1 MSTSTKKV
9 GIVGAATAALSA
21 MAMGVAAEVVEAE
34 KPKTKPQSRFPVK
47 AALKKMNPEQRAYWE
62 RRLKDAHMPPSWN
75 KPRNVQLPAG
85 RVRAE
90 MPEPM
95 TRQVR
100 RAEERRLVKASGRG
114 VMV

>member
-1 MSTSTKKV
+1 MSTSMKKV

-21 MAMGVAAEVVEAE
+21 MAMGVASEVVEAE
-34 KPKTKPQSRFPVK
+34 KPKAKPQSRF
-47 AALKKMNPEQRAYWE
+47 PEQRAYWE
-62 RRLKDAHMPPSWN
+62 RRLKDAYMPRSWN
-75 KPRNVQLPAG
+75 KPRNVQLRAG

-100 RAEERRLVKASGRG
+100 RRMERKGW
-114 VMV
+114 

>member
-1 MSTSTKKV
+1 MSTSMKKV
-9 GIVGAATAALSA
+9 GIVGAATAALFV
-21 MAMGVAAEVVEAE
+21 MVMGVVSEVVEAE
-34 KPKTKPQSRFPVK
+34 KPKAKPQSRFPVK

-62 RRLKDAHMPPSWN
+62 RRLKDAYMPRSWN
-75 KPRNVQLPAG
+75 KPRNVQLRAG

-100 RAEERRLVKASGRG
+100 RRMERKGW
-114 VMV
+114 

>member
-1 MSTSTKKV
+1 MSTSMKKV

-21 MAMGVAAEVVEAE
+21 MAMGVASEVVEAK
-34 KPKTKPQSRFPVK
+34 KPTAKPQRRVPVK
-47 AALKKMNPEQRAYWE
+47 SDLKKMNPEQRAYWE
-62 RRLKDAHMPPSWN
+62 RRLKDAYMPRSWN
-75 KPRNVQLPAG
+75 KLRNVQLRAG

-100 RAEERRLVKASGRG
+100 RRMERKGW
-114 VMV
+114 

>member
-1 MSTSTKKV
+1 MSTSMKKV
-9 GIVGAATAALSA
+9 GIVGAVTAALSA
-21 MAMGVAAEVVEAE
+21 MAMGVASEAE
-34 KPKTKPQSRFPVK
+34 KPKAKPQSRFPVK

-62 RRLKDAHMPPSWN
+62 RRLKDAYMPRSWN
-75 KPRNVQLPAG
+75 KPRNVQLRAG

-100 RAEERRLVKASGRG
+100 RRMERKGW
-114 VMV
+114 

>member
-1 MSTSTKKV
+1 MSTSMQKV

-21 MAMGVAAEVVEAE
+21 MAMGVASEVVEAE
-34 KPKTKPQSRFPVK
+34 KPKAKPQSRFPVQ
-47 AALKKMNPEQRAYWE
+47 AALKKMNPEQRAYWVC
-62 RRLKDAHMPPSWN
+62 RLKDAYMPRSWN
-75 KPRNVQLPAG
+75 KPRNVQLRAG

-100 RAEERRLVKASGRG
+100 RRMERKGW
-114 VMV
+114 

>member
-9 GIVGAATAALSA
+9 GIVGAATAALAA
-21 MAMGVAAEVVEAE
+21 MATGIAAEVVEAE
-34 KPKTKPQSRFPVK
+34 KPAPKAKPQSRFPVK

-62 RRLKDAHMPPSWN
+62 RRLKDAYMPRSWN
-75 KPRNVQLPAG
+75 KPRNVQLRAG

-100 RAEERRLVKASGRG
+100 RRMERKGW
-114 VMV
+114 

>member
-1 MSTSTKKV
+1 MKKV

-21 MAMGVAAEVVEAE
+21 MAIVVVSEVVEAE
-34 KPKTKPQSRFPVK
+34 KPK
-47 AALKKMNPEQRAYWE
+47 A
-62 RRLKDAHMPPSWN
+62 MPRSWN
-75 KPRNVQLPAG
+75 KPRNVQLRAG

-100 RAEERRLVKASGRG
+100 RRMERKGW
-114 VMV
+114 